1 MARKEKATK
10 FVKMSIAKR
19 AFISTAPVFAGYLVL
34 GMGCGIVLSSKG
46 YGAIWALFMSVFMY
60 AGSGQYLAA
69 ELIASGASL
78 ITTAIATLLVQ
89 ARHLFYGISLL
100 ERYKGAGIKKFY
112 MIHALTDET
121 YSLVTTAPL
130 PEGVDRHKY
139 YFFVSLFDHSYWILG
154 NLLGSA
160 VGTLLDFN
168 TKGVDFALTALF
180 VSIFTDQWMKKQD
193 RISALIGIFSTIIC
207 LLVFGSENF
216 LIPTMILITVVLTA
230 TKRFRKEE
238 QGDA

>member
-1 MARKEKATK
+1 MARKGNATK
-10 FVKMSIAKR
+10 IIRMSIAKR

-69 ELIASGASL
+69 ELLASGASL

-139 YFFVSLFDHSYWILG
+139 YFYVSLFDHIYWIFG

>member
-1 MARKEKATK
+1 MAKGRNAARMI
-10 FVKMSIAKR
+10 KMSVYKR

-46 YGAIWALFMSVFMY
+46 YDVIWAIFMSIFMY

-69 ELIASGASL
+69 ELLASSASL

-100 ERYKGAGIKKFY
+100 ERYKGAGFKKFY

-121 YSLVTTAPL
+121 YSLVTTTPL

-139 YFFVSLFDHSYWILG
+139 YFLVSIFDHIYWILG
-154 NLLGSA
+154 NTIGAL
-160 VGTLLDFN
+160 VGTYIDFN

-180 VSIFTDQWMKKQD
+180 VSIFTDQWMTKQD
-193 RISALIGIFSTIIC
+193 RLSAIIGIVSTALC
-207 LLVFGSENF
+207 LLIFGSQNF
-216 LIPTMILITVVLTA
+216 LIPTMILITVVLIS
-230 TKRFRKEE
+230 TKRFRKEGE
-238 QGDA
+238 NV